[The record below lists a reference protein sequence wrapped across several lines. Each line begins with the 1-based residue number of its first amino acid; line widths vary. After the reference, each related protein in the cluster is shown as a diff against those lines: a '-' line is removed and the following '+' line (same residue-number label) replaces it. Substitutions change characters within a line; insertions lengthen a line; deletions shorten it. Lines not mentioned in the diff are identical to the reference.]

1 MSHVFKLQISPH
13 VRNPNCSIKCL
24 GLGKIA
30 RESGVGTA
38 EGGGEKKSRGR
49 VDWRWGGEGKKTRRA
64 VCVKGF
70 RENLVYLYSNH
81 ILCLF
86 LQTPDPDWLAGE

>member
-38 EGGGEKKSRGR
+38 EGGGEKK
-49 VDWRWGGEGKKTRRA
+49 GGEEWIGVGGGRRRKKP
-64 VCVKGF
+64 G
-70 RENLVYLYSNH
+70 E
-81 ILCLF
+81 LC
-86 LQTPDPDWLAGE
+86 A

>member
-24 GLGKIA
+24 ELGKIA

-38 EGGGEKKSRGR
+38 EGVEKKGGEEWIGVGGEKKP
-49 VDWRWGGEGKKTRRA
+49 GE
-64 VCVKGF
+64 
-70 RENLVYLYSNH
+70 
-81 ILCLF
+81 LC
-86 LQTPDPDWLAGE
+86 A